1 MPSYSDTPAPS
12 ANTNRATMKLQKYS
26 SRPWPNGW
34 VASAGRAARRSP
46 YSSNSSLTVSTSEC
60 TPSLSIAELP
70 ESPAATNLAMAMARL
85 PASAA

>member
-1 MPSYSDTPAPS
+1 
-12 ANTNRATMKLQKYS
+12 MKLQKYS

-34 VASAGRAARRSP
+34 EASAGREARRRP
-46 YSSNSSLTVSTSEC
+46 YNSNSSLTVSTSEC

-70 ESPAATNLAMAMARL
+70 EIAAATNLAMAMARL